1 MSAKLSPLMSDIV
14 AILPLS
20 F

>member
-1 MSAKLSPLMSDIV
+1 MSAKLSSM
-14 AILPLS
+14 